1 MTKSSQESTTRIG
14 IRLVMSSR
22 LRDPFPSHSIGSLVT
37 TTSRKITAV
46 HYIFYNSVMDLHR
59 ISNIPTVMASLF
71 GLSKC
76 IVTLN
81 KRIMKS
87 KVLES
92 KHSKKDYGGNLRIS
106 EYVLTV
112 LLSQGAEFNLKI
124 KLILNK

>member
-1 MTKSSQESTTRIG
+1 
-14 IRLVMSSR
+14 
-22 LRDPFPSHSIGSLVT
+22 
-37 TTSRKITAV
+37 
-46 HYIFYNSVMDLHR
+46 
-59 ISNIPTVMASLF
+59 
-71 GLSKC
+71 
-76 IVTLN
+76 
-81 KRIMKS
+81 MKS

>member
-1 MTKSSQESTTRIG
+1 MLI
-14 IRLVMSSR
+14 
-22 LRDPFPSHSIGSLVT
+22 
-37 TTSRKITAV
+37 
-46 HYIFYNSVMDLHR
+46 
-59 ISNIPTVMASLF
+59 LF

-81 KRIMKS
+81 KRVMKS

-92 KHSKKDYGGNLRIS
+92 KKDHGGNLRIS

-124 KLILNK
+124 KLILNKY